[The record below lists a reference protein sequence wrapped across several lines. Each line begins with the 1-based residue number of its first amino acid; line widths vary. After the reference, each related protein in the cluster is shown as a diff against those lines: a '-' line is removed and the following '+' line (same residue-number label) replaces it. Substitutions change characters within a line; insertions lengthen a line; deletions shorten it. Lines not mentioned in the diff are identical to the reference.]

1 MMLIDP
7 WPAGYSEPCYA
18 PASLHTE
25 GAGVGWSLFEYMLPM
40 TFDDYWHRPEEDWSW
55 NWDDIHEGDTPS
67 IEPESASPLRSMA
80 VEKGETQ
87 IKTMTTAMTDSTRAP
102 SSGEN
107 ASKTP
112 QPQNEDAE
120 TAARMPCSPARSLSP
135 TLVPESPTDELL
147 DLPHEDIGGINDLA
161 DLVGNGNGD
170 HWSPKAPELPE
181 IFSSPYELEDGLTDL
196 VWPDDQPAKPSEF
209 RGRWQHVKPKPVE
222 ETASAPARVPAQA
235 VAPALV
241 ECAVDPEVSKRRY
254 VTPKSPRVLVGG
266 SFTPSW
272 RRCCPLTPV
281 PQVSSIK
288 VQAYYQCG
296 PTDSQLEMC
305 ELLTR
310 KVPDGHGPWETLT
323 FEPAFMVTDDADEL
337 WNLGFFPELEGGWPL
352 NRATGRSVPMKSAYT
367 VVTCRCTKTGFVS
380 QVMVKQE
387 SGRYIPNMYDDPS
400 KKPTPE
406 EEKALADA
414 LKRKRELEL
423 QDELENE
430 AMQGVKYPRQ
440 GPLSFR
446 ATWDKFWEK
455 DSRKRMKKQ
464 DRDAVNGE
472 GFLHKL
478 LYVDGKY
485 MYGPKSL

>member
-1 MMLIDP
+1 M
-7 WPAGYSEPCYA
+7 
-18 PASLHTE
+18 
-25 GAGVGWSLFEYMLPM
+25 
-40 TFDDYWHRPEEDWSW
+40 
-55 NWDDIHEGDTPS
+55 
-67 IEPESASPLRSMA
+67 
-80 VEKGETQ
+80 
-87 IKTMTTAMTDSTRAP
+87 
-102 SSGEN
+102 
-107 ASKTP
+107 
-112 QPQNEDAE
+112 
-120 TAARMPCSPARSLSP
+120 
-135 TLVPESPTDELL
+135 
-147 DLPHEDIGGINDLA
+147 
-161 DLVGNGNGD
+161 
-170 HWSPKAPELPE
+170 
-181 IFSSPYELEDGLTDL
+181 
-196 VWPDDQPAKPSEF
+196 
-209 RGRWQHVKPKPVE
+209 
-222 ETASAPARVPAQA
+222 
-235 VAPALV
+235 
-241 ECAVDPEVSKRRY
+241 
-254 VTPKSPRVLVGG
+254 
-266 SFTPSW
+266 
-272 RRCCPLTPV
+272 
-281 PQVSSIK
+281 
-288 VQAYYQCG
+288 
-296 PTDSQLEMC
+296 
-305 ELLTR
+305 
-310 KVPDGHGPWETLT
+310 
-323 FEPAFMVTDDADEL
+323 
-337 WNLGFFPELEGGWPL
+337 